1 MTTPTIVSGAV
12 STVTELGKDE
22 AWLQG
27 WLKEQ
32 PTRLGLGELSVT
44 DGASDEDAE
53 RSFSATDDERCF
65 TVDVQ
70 LGEMEASRGFGVL
83 DNWARNRVRYPDKTH
98 VAALVT
104 EAIDDRY
111 RTTLETLAE
120 SEEIDADALMNVRKT
135 VDYYRVAPELSSEP
149 EKVKPKNKTAD
160 SITGREAREKH
171 VPRKMTE
178 GMIELVV
185 NIGKRNQLSEEGLSE
200 LINGCGSTI
209 QLGRINIVDMQTY
222 FEVSYPLSHEI
233 INHFKRNPTEFGGR
247 LLNVAFAGNAKP
259 ARE

>member
-32 PTRLGLGELSVT
+32 PARLGLGELSVT
-44 DGASDEDAE
+44 DGASDEDDE

-120 SEEIDADALMNVRKT
+120 HLPLVVVELQVWRGDAEAIIVPHVALSSDEVDLSSTVAGKAAEAVARAAAAETTDEADSESESADDAEAVEAEAESTDDTTAEVPEDKDDTGVADPWGMPAEESEE
-135 VDYYRVAPELSSEP
+135 VAEVAVAA
-149 EKVKPKNKTAD
+149 EK
-160 SITGREAREKH
+160 S
-171 VPRKMTE
+171 
-178 GMIELVV
+178 
-185 NIGKRNQLSEEGLSE
+185 
-200 LINGCGSTI
+200 NG
-209 QLGRINIVDMQTY
+209 
-222 FEVSYPLSHEI
+222 H
-233 INHFKRNPTEFGGR
+233 R
-247 LLNVAFAGNAKP
+247 LLTKIGV
-259 ARE
+259 